1 MPPIQRPI
9 RRPPPPPYTR
19 MRQRGRP
26 SINPLLILL
35 VSLVSFIFIV
45 GIGLYLLTAKSVT
58 VLLEGTSY
66 PLFTHQATVAAL
78 LRESGVTVEPGDS
91 LLPALE
97 TPLQSGMVIQIA
109 KAVPVWVEADGQR
122 QQFRTRSR
130 QPGEILAQAGIV
142 LNAAD
147 RVFVDGLPL
156 VERPYLEPIS
166 TIQVVRARP
175 IQIDTGSG
183 RVTVVTAAETV
194 GEALA
199 AARLELFIADR
210 VEPPP
215 HTPLPANGTIR
226 VVRAVPMT
234 ILVDGRQLA
243 TRSAA
248 ETVGEVLAEAGIALV
263 GLDYCIPSE
272 GSPAQPEMTIQVIR
286 VTEED
291 EIERREIAYRQVY
304 QPDETIPPE
313 TTKIIQ
319 PGVNGLLERRVRI
332 RREDGTVVSRSQ
344 PEDVIVRDPQ
354 DEIIA
359 IGATPSLVTPPPT
372 PAGS

>member
-130 QPGEILAQAGIV
+130 QPSEILAQAGIV

-156 VERPYLEPIS
+156 VERPYPEPIS
-166 TIQVVRARP
+166 TVQVVRARP

-248 ETVGEVLAEAGIALV
+248 DTVGEVLAEAGIALV

-359 IGATPSLVTPPPT
+359 IGATPSLITPPPT

>member
-1 MPPIQRPI
+1 MPPIQRPV
-9 RRPPPPPYTR
+9 RRAPPPPYAGI
-19 MRQRGRP
+19 RQRGRSP
-26 SINPLLILL
+26 INPLLILL
-35 VSLVSFIFIV
+35 VSLVSFTFIV

-58 VLLEGTSY
+58 VLLEGASY
-66 PLFTHQATVAAL
+66 PLFTHQATVAGV
-78 LRESGVTVEPGDS
+78 LREADVVIEPGDS
-91 LLPALE
+91 LLPAPE
-97 TPLQSGMVIQIA
+97 TPLQNGMAIQIV
-109 KAVPVWVEADGQR
+109 KATPVWVEADGQR
-122 QQFRTRSR
+122 QQLRTRSR
-130 QPGEILAQAGIV
+130 QPSEILAQAGIA
-142 LNAAD
+142 LRTAD
-147 RVFVDGLPL
+147 RVFVDGVPL
-156 VERPYLEPIS
+156 VERPYTQPIS
-166 TIQVVRARP
+166 AIRVARARP
-175 IQIDTGSG
+175 VQIDTESG
-183 RVTVVTAAETV
+183 RVEVITAAETV

-199 AARLELFIADR
+199 EARLELFLADR

-215 HTPLPANGTIR
+215 HTPLALNGTIR
-226 VVRAVPMT
+226 IVRAVPIT
-234 ILVDGRQLA
+234 ILVDGRQFA

-272 GSPAQPEMTIQVIR
+272 GSAAQPEMTIQVIR

-359 IGATPSLVTPPPT
+359 IGATPSLVTPQPT